1 MMERLENLKLSLDQL
16 KLSGTK
22 ENLIKVL
29 IEISKL
35 LPPSDDVAI
44 TLGKKGTHEYVIDRR
59 GLAIITTSQD
69 EYLPFLSSSEKRIS
83 MEQLPD
89 DVAKKVM
96 SDISSLLIQ
105 LRDILKAQ
113 ARRNPSYGSLAS
125 EVDLI
130 VKG

>member
-1 MMERLENLKLSLDQL
+1 MERLENLKLSLDQL

>member
-1 MMERLENLKLSLDQL
+1 
-16 KLSGTK
+16 
-22 ENLIKVL
+22 
-29 IEISKL
+29 
-35 LPPSDDVAI
+35 
-44 TLGKKGTHEYVIDRR
+44 
-59 GLAIITTSQD
+59 
-69 EYLPFLSSSEKRIS
+69 

>member
-1 MMERLENLKLSLDQL
+1 MMDKLEQL
-16 KLSGTK
+16 KSSLNTLRLSGTK
-22 ENLIKVL
+22 ENLTKVL
-29 IEISKL
+29 IEITKL

-44 TLGKKGTHEYVIDRR
+44 TVGKKGTHEYVIDRK

-89 DVAKKVM
+89 DVAKKVI
-96 SDISSLLIQ
+96 SDISSLLVQ

-113 ARRNPSYGSLAS
+113 ARRNPSYGLLAS

-130 VKG
+130 AKS

>member
-1 MMERLENLKLSLDQL
+1 MERLETLKLSLDQL

-44 TLGKKGTHEYVIDRR
+44 TVGKKGTHEYVIDRR

-89 DVAKKVM
+89 DVAKKFM

>member
-1 MMERLENLKLSLDQL
+1 MERLETLKLSLDQL

-44 TLGKKGTHEYVIDRR
+44 TVGKKGTHEYVIDRR